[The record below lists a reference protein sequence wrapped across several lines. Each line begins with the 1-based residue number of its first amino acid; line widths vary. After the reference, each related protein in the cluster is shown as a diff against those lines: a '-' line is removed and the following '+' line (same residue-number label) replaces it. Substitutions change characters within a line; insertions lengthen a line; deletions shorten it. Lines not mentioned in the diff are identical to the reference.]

1 MPLFEYKAVDLE
13 GRAVEGTMDGL
24 SARRVTEMLQE
35 RELQVNSVKE
45 VGRRPGLLQR
55 LRPHLNW
62 EDIDLLNEQLAA
74 ITRSGLPIAPSL
86 KALGQDISNRRLKP
100 VLEDIHGQ
108 LESGSSLEAAFGR
121 HPAPASF
128 PPIYRSML
136 RAGERTGNLSGV
148 LSHLCTY
155 SARMLEVKNG
165 IQEAIAYPILVIMAT
180 CLVVGFLMAKV
191 IPTFASTFEEFGAV
205 LPALTQFVV
214 DISVFFVRHGVA
226 VLVWTGAGLIVLTLG
241 FKSLHRSEGGGYAL
255 DWLKIHMPVFG
266 KLFRAASM
274 ARFSQSLGLLLASN
288 VPVLESLDLAAASA
302 GNAVLREAVRD
313 AARRIEG
320 GESMSAAFE
329 SSGGF
334 GHSFCWMIATAEER
348 GEVDG
353 ALLNLAD
360 SFERSIGRTQ
370 RFILT
375 FIGPAVIILIG
386 FIVATIVIAMYLPI
400 FMLGDAINQP

>member
-1 MPLFEYKAVDLE
+1 
-13 GRAVEGTMDGL
+13 
-24 SARRVTEMLQE
+24 
-35 RELQVNSVKE
+35 
-45 VGRRPGLLQR
+45 
-55 LRPHLNW
+55 
-62 EDIDLLNEQLAA
+62 
-74 ITRSGLPIAPSL
+74 
-86 KALGQDISNRRLKP
+86 
-100 VLEDIHGQ
+100 
-108 LESGSSLEAAFGR
+108 
-121 HPAPASF
+121 
-128 PPIYRSML
+128 L

-165 IQEAIAYPILVIMAT
+165 VQEAIAYPILVIMAT
-180 CLVVGFLMAKV
+180 CLVVGFLMVKV
-191 IPTFASTFEEFGAV
+191 VPTFSAIFREFGGS

-214 DISVFFVRHGVA
+214 DISFFFVHHGLA
-226 VLVWTGAGLIVLTLG
+226 VLVWAGAALIVLTLG
-241 FKSLHRSEGGGYAL
+241 FKSLRRSEGGGYVL
-255 DWLKIHMPVFG
+255 DWIRLHIPIFG
-266 KLFRAASM
+266 RLYRAASM

-288 VPVLESLDLAAASA
+288 VPVLESLDLAGASA

-329 SSGGF
+329 RSGGF

-375 FIGPAVIILIG
+375 FIGPAAIVLLG
-386 FIVATIVIAMYLPI
+386 FIVGSIIIALYLPI
-400 FMLGDAINQP
+400 FTLGDAINQP